1 MESINLANHIVSIKV
16 DDSINHVV
24 DRSELFDILSN
35 VPTKTIVDNVGQVV
49 SSIIDIAPVEIVVID
64 VVFHIDVST

>member
-1 MESINLANHIVSIKV
+1 MIIEETRVVNIDQIIDNVNSIVMESINLANHIVSIKV

-35 VPTKTIVDNVGQVV
+35 VPTKTIVDNVG
-49 SSIIDIAPVEIVVID
+49 
-64 VVFHIDVST
+64 